1 MVRKKSRLMV
11 ILIIL
16 FCVGWTVE
24 LWSADEPTLGQESVA
39 DNEDQIQSQM
49 VALIKAIS
57 KERHQDGVIRCFNQS
72 KSLLYDDLTPRLW
85 HEYIEHHVFT
95 HSGP

>member
-49 VALIKAIS
+49 VALIKAICKVS
-57 KERHQDGVIRCFNQS
+57 
-72 KSLLYDDLTPRLW
+72 RLNPHRIYW
-85 HEYIEHHVFT
+85 TNV
-95 HSGP
+95 SPKLN